1 MILGSI
7 ESGRPYGRPD
17 FYIRCTP
24 FVLRYSLFTL
34 HYNIYMIFLF
44 DSARYK
50 IDRAWTISTMQDY
63 LDKKRVSPHL
73 TINCIFVGRRKM
85 LHIATTYKHEP
96 EALPV
101 LCFPYITSKRMI
113 FKSDLVPESVRH
125 PGLACP
131 PKRWDPGSVSAP
143 SQLSAPSSPSLILHT
158 DDLHTSLTP
167 PTSLTLSQPNLLGEI
182 FICYPQAVLLAA
194 EKNKKVDDMMTFLLH
209 HAIDNLLLGKEG
221 THYKGH

>member
-1 MILGSI
+1 
-7 ESGRPYGRPD
+7 
-17 FYIRCTP
+17 
-24 FVLRYSLFTL
+24 
-34 HYNIYMIFLF
+34 MIFLF

-63 LDKKRVSPHL
+63 LDKKKVSPHL

-113 FKSDLVPESVRH
+113 FKTDMPSDSQ
-125 PGLACP
+125 
-131 PKRWDPGSVSAP
+131 P
-143 SQLSAPSSPSLILHT
+143 STPPSSSVILHT
-158 DDLHTSLTP
+158 DDLHTLTP
-167 PTSLTLSQPNLLGEI
+167 SSSLTLSQPNLLGEI

-221 THYKGH
+221 THYQGH